1 MSPLPDGMF
10 QRQSQSQGA
19 QTDDQGVLLQV
30 EHATRY
36 DYGAPVDLAQ
46 HVAFLC
52 PEQDATQR
60 LEAFEMQVEPAP
72 LHQGSSFDRFGN
84 HRSFFTVAGAH
95 RRLQVRARSRVRV
108 LVPLHEA
115 LVARTLPW
123 PQVRERLQYAAG
135 AAYQPESEFCVPS
148 PYVPRLAALRALAEP
163 SFAPGTPVALAAI
176 DLMHRVHEGFKYKTA
191 STTID
196 TPLACVLETRR
207 GVCQDFAHLMIGALR
222 MQGLAARYVSGY
234 LLTTPPPGRPALQ
247 GADASHAWVSVWCPL
262 ADGSAF
268 WLDLDPTNDVLP
280 STSHVRVAHGRDY
293 GDVTPL
299 RGVIRGGGE
308 HVLQVSVHTERA
320 DE

>member
-1 MSPLPDGMF
+1 MSPLPEGTM
-10 QRQSQSQGA
+10 QRQSQSQGEPFEVG
-19 QTDDQGVLLQV
+19 GVLLQV

-36 DYGAPVDLAQ
+36 AYSAPVDLAQ
-46 HVAFLC
+46 HVAFLR
-52 PEQDATQR
+52 PQHDATQR
-60 LEAFEMQVEPAP
+60 LEAFEMRVEPAP
-72 LHQGSSFDRFGN
+72 LHQGSGLDRFGN
-84 HRSFFTVAGAH
+84 FRSFFTVAGAH
-95 RRLQVRARSRVRV
+95 RHLRVSARSRVRV
-108 LVPLHEA
+108 LPPLYES

-123 PQVRERLQYAAG
+123 PLVRERLQYAAG
-135 AAYQPESEFCVPS
+135 AAYQPESEFCVHS

-176 DLMHRVHEGFKYKTA
+176 DLMHRVYEGFKYASA

-196 TPLACVLETRR
+196 TPLATVLEHKR

-234 LLTTPPPGRPALQ
+234 LLTEPPEGEAKLQ

-262 ADGSAF
+262 EDGDAF
-268 WLDLDPTNDVLP
+268 WLDLDPTNDLLP

-308 HVLQVSVHTERA
+308 HVLQVNVHTERV
-320 DE
+320 E